1 MKTTD
6 VKRQNNKETK
16 VKQRLRKEEER
27 ETTAGKQKGTSTEQ
41 VAKKVGER

>member
-1 MKTTD
+1 MSKDKTTR
-6 VKRQNNKETK
+6 KTK

-41 VAKKVGER
+41 VAKKAGER